1 MKTLFHFRRAHAF
14 APLLALGLLSA
25 CGGGGDSVKPVTA
38 TADVTTSVPTAASAE
53 AAAATSYVSSLSTQP
68 EATTNSLEPV
78 PVPDKLATDDTAE
91 PT

>member
-1 MKTLFHFRRAHAF
+1 MKSFFSFQRAHGL

-25 CGGGGDSVKPVTA
+25 CGGGGDGAKPVTA
-38 TADVTTSVPTAASAE
+38 TADVTTSVPVAASAE